1 MTVTQDQKKLLQSTA
16 NVLKDNG
23 KEIMSKFYTALFSEH
38 PEYRS
43 YFNQTNQETGKQPE
57 AMAETIYHFVQY
69 LDNLDAMKPQM
80 SRLSSKHRAVG
91 VKPELYPTLG
101 KYLVGAITQAL
112 GSKATPDVV
121 AAWNALYSQMAA
133 TFIEREKKL
142 YAELGD
148 NEADRG
154 FVSFAITKKDVIADG
169 PTYLVTLERKDGG
182 KLWNYTPGQYIT
194 IRIEKNGTQ
203 HQGHYTLVEPSNGKN
218 YTIAF
223 KQGKKTDQNII
234 VNDEIASNRQVG
246 GTVLVSGPAGSFG
259 ANEDAKSNLFIGGGI
274 GIASLMAI
282 INQLIQQNKASSVSV
297 VQCVRAQGDAAF
309 GEQLRKQVPQ
319 GQYVLLTEKETI
331 SKSHLEDKVKSD
343 TQVYISGSES
353 FLALVEKA
361 LAGFNLPKSQIHI
374 KSIEPTLGLLKAIS
388 AKH

>member
-1 MTVTQDQKKLLQSTA
+1 MTVTQEQKQLLQSTA

-23 KEIMSKFYTALFSEH
+23 KDIMSKFYAALFKEQ
-38 PEYRS
+38 PEYRN

-57 AMAETIYHFVQY
+57 AMAETIYQFIQY

-101 KYLVGAITQAL
+101 KYLIGAITQAL
-112 GSKATPDVV
+112 GSKATPEVV
-121 AAWNALYSQMAA
+121 AAWNALYSQMAS

-148 NEADRG
+148 SDADKG
-154 FVSFAITKKDVIADG
+154 FVPFTITKKDSIANG
-169 PTYLVTLERKDGG
+169 PTYLVTLERQGGG

-194 IRIEKNGTQ
+194 IRIEKNGVQ

-259 ANEDAKSNLFIGGGI
+259 AVDGAKSNLFIGGGI

-282 INQLIQQNKASSVSV
+282 INQLVQQNKASSISV

-309 GEQLRKQVPQ
+309 GEQLKKQLPQ

-331 SKSHLEDKVKSD
+331 AKSYLDGKVNAD
-343 TQVYISGSES
+343 TQVYISGSEA
-353 FLALVEKA
+353 FLALVQKA

-374 KSIEPTLGLLKAIS
+374 KSIEPTLGLLKAID
-388 AKH
+388 AKP